1 MKWIFGLA
9 IVITGCVTAVAQDQY
24 PPKGSIPLG
33 PFRPATPYRP
43 VVNPLT
49 DSEIHFSITGA
60 KNDLTNVVVRVPV
73 ESVNLSDFG
82 LVVYDGRSADAKLPF
97 QVCPPRLLA
106 KTGLKEEITLFLDT
120 LKANETRALTFRG
133 TSLPR
138 PLLFPT
144 AGESTAGQG
153 FRWLVSSPDELNLAW
168 HSDRK
173 DVLLLRYMGDALDE
187 SSKDRRAE
195 TFKPYHH
202 VFALDGETR
211 LTKGPG
217 GLYPHHHGLFFGFN
231 KVTYGNGKKAD
242 VWHCTGDA
250 YQSHEAF
257 VQTLKGA
264 LFGRTHVRINW
275 HGEKKEVFAEEEREL
290 TVYAPHDKG
299 MLIEFAS
306 IVRPKANIVRLD
318 GDPQHSGFHFRA
330 SNEVAEQFNAKKPET
345 YFLRPDGKGKI
356 GEERNWDP
364 KTKKGPVNL
373 PWDAMSFTVG
383 GKRYTAL
390 YLDHPDNP
398 KEARSSERVYGRIGS
413 YFEYNLTKDKPLR
426 VQYRIWIQ
434 EGEMTVDQ
442 CEAMCRAFTEPV
454 SVVVK

>member
-1 MKWIFGLA
+1 MRLNGL
-9 IVITGCVTAVAQDQY
+9 IVIAISGLLVGTASAQG
-24 PPKGSIPLG
+24 PSKSPAIPI
-33 PFRPATPYRP
+33 P
-43 VVNPLT
+43 
-49 DSEIHFSITGA
+49 FSITGP
-60 KNDLTNVVVRVPV
+60 NHDLTNVVVRVPLPKTV
-73 ESVNLSDFG
+73 STTPILQWISDKQG
-82 LVVYDGRSADAKLPF
+82 DNTKLPF
-97 QVCPPRLLA
+97 QASPANLLA
-106 KTGLKEEITLFLDT
+106 THGSTYEITLLLNS
-120 LKANETRALTFRG
+120 LKANETKTLVYKYVPSSVPAPIVPPYDLIPDVHVQ
-133 TSLPR
+133 S
-138 PLLFPT
+138 
-144 AGESTAGQG
+144 
-153 FRWLVSSPDELNLAW
+153 FRWLNLSQEHIDLSW
-168 HSDRK
+168 HSAGGK
-173 DVLLLRYMGDALDE
+173 DFPLLRYMFTSLDE
-187 SSKDRRAE
+187 SSKDRRSE

-202 VFALDGETR
+202 FFALDGQTL

-217 GLYPHHHGLFFGFN
+217 GLYPHHRGLFFGFN
-231 KVTYGNGKKAD
+231 KVTYGDGRKAD

-250 YQSHEAF
+250 YQSHEEF
-257 VQTLKGA
+257 EQTLAGGA
-264 LFGRTHVRINW
+264 FGRQRVRINW

-306 IVRPKANIVRLD
+306 IVRPKVDNVRLD

-330 SNEVAEQFNAKKPET
+330 NNEVADQFNAKKPET

-373 PWDAMSFTVG
+373 PWDAMSFTVA

-398 KEARSSERVYGRIGS
+398 KEARGSERVYGRIGS

-434 EGEMTVDQ
+434 EGEMTVEQ
-442 CEAMCRAFTEPV
+442 CEAMSRAFTEPV
-454 SVVVK
+454 KVELK